1 MVKACFSYLFCQS
14 RNCGITFLQLIQPQ
28 VQNSTRTTRPFK
40 SDNVSGWL
48 LIQGPPDISGATLPV
63 VKASPRGGDKS
74 HVVSVRKS
82 ASSTIAARTMLF
94 SGSFNAGSRSN
105 KFCGFAQQLDAELA
119 DLVSN

>member
-1 MVKACFSYLFCQS
+1 MSGASLPGVKA
-14 RNCGITFLQLIQPQ
+14 
-28 VQNSTRTTRPFK
+28 
-40 SDNVSGWL
+40 
-48 LIQGPPDISGATLPV
+48 A
-63 VKASPRGGDKS
+63 PRGGDKS

-82 ASSTIAARTMLF
+82 ASSTIAARRMLF